1 MFQIEVVLNSITHA
15 KDLVSIAEGTPC
27 EVWLHCHRYVVN
39 AKSLLG
45 VLSLPFME
53 EAKLSL
59 ETEDQQVIDEVL
71 KRLSTFHLLKD
82 ESAIND
88 KAYDLVALGEILID
102 FTQEG
107 VTASGQK
114 IFVQHAGGAPANVLV
129 AASKLGSKTAF
140 LGKVGTDA
148 HGF

>member
-1 MFQIEVVLNSITHA
+1 
-15 KDLVSIAEGTPC
+15 
-27 EVWLHCHRYVVN
+27 
-39 AKSLLG
+39 
-45 VLSLPFME
+45 ME

-71 KRLSTFHLLKD
+71 KRLSTFHLLKG

-129 AASKLGSKTAF
+129 AASKLGSNGIFRK
-140 LGKVGTDA
+140 GGYRCSR
-148 HGF
+148 

>member
-59 ETEDQQVIDEVL
+59 ETDQQHFIDDVI
-71 KRLSTFHLLKD
+71 KILSTFQILKD
-82 ESAIND
+82 ERAINEN
-88 KAYDLVALGEILID
+88 AYYLVALR
-102 FTQEG
+102 
-107 VTASGQK
+107 
-114 IFVQHAGGAPANVLV
+114 
-129 AASKLGSKTAF
+129 
-140 LGKVGTDA
+140 
-148 HGF
+148 